1 VELATAILF
10 AGFSVTL
17 EGKPLILLKYLF
29 LISLLVAI
37 SFIDLEHYLI
47 PNEMIITGLIGG
59 IGFNLAAGDLNLL
72 QVLVGTLIPPLLFL
86 LLALASRGGMGMGD
100 VKLGAVLGLFLGWP
114 RVMEALFLGCL
125 LAGAVALGLLITRRL
140 GRKDP
145 IPLGPFLATGTIVT
159 LFWGP
164 QLWNWYAA
172 FFFR

>member
-1 VELATAILF
+1 
-10 AGFSVTL
+10 
-17 EGKPLILLKYLF
+17 
-29 LISLLVAI
+29 
-37 SFIDLEHYLI
+37 
-47 PNEMIITGLIGG
+47 
-59 IGFNLAAGDLNLL
+59 
-72 QVLVGTLIPPLLFL
+72 
-86 LLALASRGGMGMGD
+86 
-100 VKLGAVLGLFLGWP
+100 
-114 RVMEALFLGCL
+114 MEALFLGCL